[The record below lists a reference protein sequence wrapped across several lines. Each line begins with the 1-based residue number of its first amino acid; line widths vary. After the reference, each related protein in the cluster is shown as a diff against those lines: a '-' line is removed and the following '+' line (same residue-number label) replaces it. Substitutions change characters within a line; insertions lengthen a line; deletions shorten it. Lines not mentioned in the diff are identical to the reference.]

1 MVRYETDVDIEKRFT
16 SGLTVAQR
24 EHCCTHYPDADARKE
39 ALIDLCIWVATAACA
54 YLETGEA
61 RGIGRHG
68 SNPNPDT

>member
-39 ALIDLCIWVATAACA
+39 ALIDLVYDDSEFSSVPQEIS
-54 YLETGEA
+54 
-61 RGIGRHG
+61 R
-68 SNPNPDT
+68 